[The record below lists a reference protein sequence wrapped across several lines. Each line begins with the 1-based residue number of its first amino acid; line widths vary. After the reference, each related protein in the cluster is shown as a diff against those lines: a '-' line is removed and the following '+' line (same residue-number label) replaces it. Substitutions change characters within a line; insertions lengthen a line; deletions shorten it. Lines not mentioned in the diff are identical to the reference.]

1 MKDILKKN
9 YVDTLYESKTE
20 MEKKKKLHVT
30 YSVYEYN

>member
-20 MEKKKKLHVT
+20 MKKKPKTLCNL
-30 YSVYEYN
+30 YCM